1 MLSTCFAKG
10 SVISWL
16 ITWVF
21 FQTSMKKKILDI
33 GWTTVSYL
41 WSLEGTFPRRMNI
54 LSLPFNTWGMTIP
67 ILKELAA
74 FTVQRLQNHFVNN
87 WWEVLSRKIVITS
100 LTNHWISKERR
111 MLLVKI
117 GQGRN
122 KSWTSSV
129 VDFSRRRT
137 SQWRN
142 SVERRAAGYLL
153 HPQSTIITSLSTSES
168 SMTLQIPLPIK
179 VSSIDFRVW
188 KVFHERRRC
197 YIHSR

>member
-1 MLSTCFAKG
+1 MNNSFIPVITGGYISTQNEH
-10 SVISWL
+10 SL
-16 ITWVF
+16 LT
-21 FQTSMKKKILDI
+21 FQHMRNDNTN
-33 GWTTVSYL
+33 
-41 WSLEGTFPRRMNI
+41 LEG
-54 LSLPFNTWGMTIP
+54 
-67 ILKELAA
+67 AC
-74 FTVQRLQNHFVNN
+74 RLHSTTTPKPFVNN